1 MNNKRKN
8 MVLPVVLGKTANG
21 EIFVKDLVDYPHIL
35 IAGVSGQG
43 KTTCVNAIVASL
55 LQEKTPD
62 EVKFV
67 FASSFRM
74 QLSHFESLD
83 SSFMARVPDNG
94 EKIFQDFD
102 EVLEMLKWL
111 HEEMDNRYELMKS
124 MKAEDFEDTKLP
136 HIICVI
142 DEYADY
148 MMTDEEFEKEIV
160 FMASLC
166 GRVGIHLILTTM
178 RPTESIVTP
187 RIRVHFPIHIAFKL
201 YHKEESE
208 IMLGKEGAENLSEPG
223 DMLMRVDDEV
233 IRLQGILVEDNEIT
247 AVTL

>member
-1 MNNKRKN
+1 MLRN
-8 MVLPVVLGKTANG
+8 T
-21 EIFVKDLVDYPHIL
+21 
-35 IAGVSGQG
+35 Q
-43 KTTCVNAIVASL
+43 
-55 LQEKTPD
+55 PD

-74 QLSHFESLD
+74 QLSHFENLNPRY
-83 SSFMARVPDNG
+83 FARTLSHD

-111 HEEMDNRYELMKS
+111 HEEMDNRYELMKN
-124 MKAEDFEDTKLP
+124 MEAKDFKDTKLP

-166 GRVGIHLILTTM
+166 GRVGIHLILITM